1 MSKNTGKK
9 LIINAEASEE
19 CRIALVE
26 DGKLEAFHIET
37 SGHEVTRGNI
47 YKGKV
52 VSIEPS
58 LQAAFVDYGGEKN
71 GFLSL
76 SEIHPEYYGVETAA
90 EKGER
95 LRIQDVIEK

>member
-1 MSKNTGKK
+1 M
-9 LIINAEASEE
+9 
-19 CRIALVE
+19 
-26 DGKLEAFHIET
+26 
-37 SGHEVTRGNI
+37 
-47 YKGKV
+47 

-58 LQAAFVDYGGEKN
+58 LQAAFIDYGGEKN

-95 LRIQDVIEK
+95 LRIQDLIEKGQELLVQVVKEAAGQKGAALTT